1 MSGASLGVV
10 LVGSADPARLR
21 AWYAGAFGV
30 CPDNDG
36 VLDFGGIQLV
46 IDRRDVAARAVEPG
60 RMIITFAV
68 DDIETTESRL
78 IDHEVT
84 WVREVEPTPLGRI
97 GTLVDPD
104 GNYVQVM
111 QPCGEAGR

>member
-1 MSGASLGVV
+1 MSQSTLGVV
-10 LVGSADPARLR
+10 LLGSAEPVRLR

-30 CPDNDG
+30 CPDGNG
-36 VLDFGGIQLV
+36 MLDFGGIQVL
-46 IDRRDVAARAVEPG
+46 IDKRDVGARCAEPG
-60 RMIITFAV
+60 RMILTFAV
-68 DDIETTESRL
+68 EDIAATERRL

-84 WVREVEPTPLGRI
+84 WIREVEDTPIGRI

-111 QPCGEAGR
+111 EARKVS

>member
-1 MSGASLGVV
+1 MGPSLGVV
-10 LVGSADPARLR
+10 LVGSTDPARLR

-30 CPDNDG
+30 CPDEEG

-46 IDRRDVAARAVEPG
+46 IDRRDVAVRSVEPG

-68 DDIETTESRL
+68 DDMAATESRL
-78 IDHEVT
+78 IDHEAT
-84 WVREVEPTPLGRI
+84 WIREVESTPLGRI

-111 QPCGEAGR
+111 QPVREDV